1 MNQQLDYYSL
11 TKDRLDL
18 TDKAES
24 AVWDIIGLVSVG
36 SGVIVGVGFL
46 AGFVTAGAAWA
57 ALGAVGV
64 VLAIVTAVLG
74 IFAIV
79 MGGIQRTVR
88 PSFCVQM
95 VNLVTLIIAPQS
107 LRNSINELWFGRA
120 EVKQHLEHM
129 RAIYNWAESIGK

>member
-88 PSFCVQM
+88 PSFCFQM
-95 VNLVTLIIAPQS
+95 MNLVTLIIAQQS
-107 LRNSINELWFGRA
+107 LRNSINDLWFCRA